1 MELGEKCIDGTM
13 WPRHEE
19 RRSCIVITSM
29 FSGATS
35 STFVAVTAM
44 LLFAL
49 DERIAVYPRDV
60 RRPYVG
66 TWHARGIAIRQK
78 RRGGR
83 FYESRA
89 VEQRVR
95 SVIQACCREARSV
108 SPGRPAYASSVMT
121 APNPLAARPSV
132 RKRLL
137 VVPRGSVHSRK
148 IEVARPRGA
157 GLKRIVM
164 RVSARSPAASRASA
178 H

>member
-1 MELGEKCIDGTM
+1 
-13 WPRHEE
+13 
-19 RRSCIVITSM
+19 M

-89 VEQRVR
+89 VEQRAR
-95 SVIQACCREARSV
+95 SVIQACCWE
-108 SPGRPAYASSVMT
+108 
-121 APNPLAARPSV
+121 
-132 RKRLL
+132 
-137 VVPRGSVHSRK
+137 
-148 IEVARPRGA
+148 EV
-157 GLKRIVM
+157 
-164 RVSARSPAASRASA
+164 
-178 H
+178 